1 MDSRRRGVAAA
12 VDAAVGALR
21 GPVRGALAG
30 AAAAAPPG
38 ALRPARG
45 LRRELV
51 ALLLHPVVLD
61 GLGSHRQEGART
73 HVEGDR
79 APLDPGL
86 ESRLLARLGRR
97 RFAPRFPWDLLLLA
111 LLLAWLAWD
120 IMRMIRLI
128 FA

>member
-1 MDSRRRGVAAA
+1 MNEGNGNDDDRLLQRLSG
-12 VDAAVGALR
+12 
-21 GPVRGALAG
+21 LASP
-30 AAAAAPPG
+30 AEPP
-38 ALRPARG
+38 
-45 LRRELV
+45 
-51 ALLLHPVVLD
+51 
-61 GLGSHRQEGART
+61 
-73 HVEGDR
+73 
-79 APLDPGL
+79 PLDPGL